1 MKPTL
6 IALLPFTAVF
16 ACLAASLSS
25 AWSADATP
33 LDAFKSRLLA
43 ATTKHLDL
51 LLKEDGSVV
60 TLKGKGADGEEALA
74 FYRAFELTG
83 AQRYRKAA
91 LSLADRVLHDMRE
104 MKFGV
109 LPIKEKEK
117 PGTGDVFIGGGPP
130 ALGFYTANVAYIL
143 HKEGGR
149 GEDLKYLGRVLDE
162 FPWSEEGWWSADIDV
177 KTGESKQ
184 PLTKP
189 SIINKSAAI
198 AMATGMLS
206 EALSSV
212 APELSARLKQKTDK
226 CLYGQIIPAQL
237 EDGFWH
243 YSLAGNDPKDKDI
256 LGYFMLTIQE
266 LMELQLFNP
275 AYREPKLD
283 AALKKAQ
290 TFALN
295 SIAPMTDPN
304 TGQACAAHSTSG
316 TPKHYTLAEEPKR
329 GFQLGIVLIG
339 SGFMDEGIKIMDASL
354 QHFDFGNG
362 GMDGVHAIAPTAG
375 ILVLLRP

>member
-1 MKPTL
+1 MKTHAL
-6 IALLPFTAVF
+6 ILSLCVLCGHAI
-16 ACLAASLSS
+16 AA
-25 AWSADATP
+25 DVT
-33 LDAFKSRLLA
+33 AFKSRLLA
-43 ATTKHLDL
+43 ATTKHLNL
-51 LLKEDGSVV
+51 LLNKDDTVT

-74 FYRAFELTG
+74 FYRAFEISG
-83 AQRYRKAA
+83 DQRYRKAA

-117 PGTGDVFIGGGPP
+117 PESGKVFIGGGPP

-149 GEDLKYLGRVLDE
+149 GEDLKYLGKVLDE

-206 EALSSV
+206 EALRDV
-212 APELSARLKQKTDK
+212 APELSVRLKQKTDK
-226 CLYGQIIPAQL
+226 CLYAQILPAQL

-243 YSLAGNDPKDKDI
+243 YSLSGNDPKDKDI
-256 LGYFMLTIQE
+256 LGYFMLTTHV
-266 LMELQLFNP
+266 LMELQHFNA

-295 SIAPMTDPN
+295 CIAPMTDPN
-304 TGQACAAHSTSG
+304 TGPACAAHSTAG
-316 TPKHYTLAEEPKR
+316 TPKHYTLADEPKR
-329 GFQLGIVLIG
+329 GFQLGLVLIG
-339 SGFMDEGIKIMDASL
+339 GGFLDEGIKIMDASL
-354 QHFDFGNG
+354 KHFDFGNG
-362 GMDGVHAIAPTAG
+362 GMDGVHAVAPTAS
-375 ILVLLRP
+375 ILMHLRP